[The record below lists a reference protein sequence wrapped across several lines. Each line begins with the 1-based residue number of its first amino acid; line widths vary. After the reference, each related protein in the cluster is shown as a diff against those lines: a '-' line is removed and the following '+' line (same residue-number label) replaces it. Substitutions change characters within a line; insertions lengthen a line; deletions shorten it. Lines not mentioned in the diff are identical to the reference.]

1 MKNVIIITFFLM
13 SSLSFETD
21 WFDYFKADYFVSATT
36 GNDSNDGTA
45 IPNVIDGTT
54 WAGLTTGARC
64 SYDND
69 ETNAINP

>member
-1 MKNVIIITFFLM
+1 MKNTILIALFLI

-45 IPNVIDGTT
+45 IPNVTDNTS
-54 WAGLTTGARC
+54 WSNLTTGAWC
-64 SYDND
+64 VYDN
-69 ETNAINP
+69 NINNK